1 MHLDAFQGLKLFKKK
16 IDSQFDF
23 DKIFVILMM
32 IESIVS
38 QYIY

>member
-1 MHLDAFQGLKLFKKK
+1 MHLDAFQGLKLLKNKT
-16 IDSQFDF
+16 DSKFDF

-32 IESIVS
+32 IENIVS